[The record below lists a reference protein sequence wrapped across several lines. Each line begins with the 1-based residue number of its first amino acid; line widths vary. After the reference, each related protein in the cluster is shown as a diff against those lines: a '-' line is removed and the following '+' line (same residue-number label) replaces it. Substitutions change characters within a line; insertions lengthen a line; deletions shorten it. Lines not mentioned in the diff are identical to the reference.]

1 MNRMNPLKNRHRIR
15 IATIQ
20 YFIRPIDSFD
30 EFAGQVRG
38 MVETAA
44 EQGCSLVIFP
54 EYFTIQLMTLGDLT
68 KPVRE
73 QVRDLADRV
82 PEFKVLMTGLAKK
95 NNITIVGGTIPSQEE
110 DGTKLFNDCFVF
122 SPSGKVGRQGKLHMT
137 RWEGEDWYVS
147 PRRGVQVFNCSWGR
161 FAVAICYDSEFP
173 EIARAAAREGCYLL
187 VVPSCTEDRQGFFRV
202 RYCSQAR
209 AIENT
214 MYVAHACTVGS
225 LPMIPTVS
233 MNYGWAS
240 ILTPSD
246 YPFARDGILSEGQ
259 ACLEQVVIGELDLD
273 TIEETREHGTVLP
286 LRDSITTA
294 QVTDRLDVV
303 DL

>member
-1 MNRMNPLKNRHRIR
+1 MNLPRHRHRIR

-20 YFIRPIDSFD
+20 YFIRPIDTFD
-30 EFAGQVRG
+30 EFAAQVRG

-44 EQGCSLVIFP
+44 EQGCKLVVFP
-54 EYFTIQLMTLGDLT
+54 EYFTIQLMTLGDLV

-73 QVRDLADRV
+73 QVRDLALLV
-82 PEFKVLMTGLAKK
+82 PEFKAMMTELAER
-95 NNITIVGGTIPSQEE
+95 NRITIVGGTIPSREE
-110 DGTKLFNDCFVF
+110 DGSKLFNDCFVF
-122 SPSGKVGRQGKLHMT
+122 SPSGKVGRQGKLHIT
-137 RWEGEDWYVS
+137 RWEAEDWYVS
-147 PRRGVQVFNCSWGR
+147 PRRGVKVFDTEWGK

-173 EIARAAAREGCYLL
+173 EIARAAARAGCYLL

-202 RYCSQAR
+202 RYCAQAR

-246 YPFARDGILSEGQ
+246 HPFARDGILSEGQ
-259 ACLEQVVIGELDLD
+259 ACLEQVVIGEIDLD
-273 TIEETREHGTVLP
+273 TVKESREDGTVLP
-286 LRDSITTA
+286 LRDSETTA
-294 QVTDRLDVV
+294 QVTDRLDVIE
-303 DL
+303 L

>member
-1 MNRMNPLKNRHRIR
+1 MSKRHRIR
-15 IATIQ
+15 IASIQ
-20 YFIRPIDSFD
+20 YFIRPIESFD

-44 EQGCSLVIFP
+44 EQRCALVVFP
-54 EYFTIQLMTLGDLT
+54 EYFTIQLMTLGDLS

-73 QVRDLADRV
+73 QVRDLAGMV
-82 PEFKVLMTGLAKK
+82 PQFKTLLSDLARQ
-95 NNITIVGGTIPSQEE
+95 NDITIVGGTIPSREE
-110 DGTKLFNDCFVF
+110 DGSKLFNDCFVF
-122 SPSGKVGRQGKLHMT
+122 SPTGRIGRQGKLHIT
-137 RWEGEDWYVS
+137 RWEAEDWYVS
-147 PRRGVQVFNCSWGR
+147 PRRGVQVFETTWGR

-173 EIARAAAREGCYLL
+173 EIARAAARAGCDLL

-202 RYCSQAR
+202 RYCCQAR

-214 MYVAHACTVGS
+214 MYVTHACTVGS

-246 YPFARDGILSEGQ
+246 HPFARDGILSEGQ
-259 ACLEQVVIGELDLD
+259 ACLEQLVIGEIDLD
-273 TIEETREHGTVLP
+273 AVRQARKDGTVLP
-286 LRDSITTA
+286 LRDSETTA
-294 QVTDRLDVV
+294 QVTDRLDIVT
-303 DL
+303 L